1 MSSLHKYE
9 WDPVTGGILLLPQQ
23 EKSSKEP
30 RPVYYREMNLLGM
43 DKRWNYPQNDDAP
56 IMWAEAEK
64 YIYHGKMVARAK
76 GGFLYTPPA
85 VVFSEGDDAIPIGGT
100 LNPVNVPLMIERNR
114 EILESLAE
122 DTAKRLYNE
131 AYKQYKDRVDLFYV
145 AFSGGKDSVVAL
157 DIVQRTLPHD
167 SFVVVFGDT
176 KMEFSDTYAAV
187 EKVKRQCEAEGIKFI
202 TASSDAC
209 PAEAWKQFGPPSTTN
224 RWCCSVFKTAPQVIA
239 LREYLQMP
247 DFCGM
252 AIVGVRAEESAA
264 RSKYDYISLGEK
276 HKGQY
281 SCNVILDWNSAEIYL
296 YCYAMNL
303 VFNEAYMKG
312 NRRAGCLICPRA
324 AERNDFMNHY
334 WYQEE
339 AEKLVEIIRWSY
351 RNSFASKERLEQ
363 FIENGGWK
371 ARKNGRDLV
380 VELNYYDERQKD
392 GSYVI
397 SVQRPRADWKIW
409 IKTIGIIESS
419 SNNKYIVSF
428 RGKRHSISVRD
439 NSIGY
444 DVYVAAEDVKDVD
457 FIMLL
462 KQVFRKAACCVCCR
476 ECQADCPYGCLSFA
490 NGQVAISD
498 ECRHCSQCH
507 KPDKGCLVYKSLE
520 RPRGGSSMDKTA
532 SLNSYSHFSPKMEW
546 LEQYF
551 TFKNDFK
558 TNHTLGKNMY
568 DFFLPFLRH
577 AGLLD
582 ASGFS
587 HTASVLDNL
596 GLGNEATWGV
606 MLVNLAHT
614 RQVQWVVTTI
624 PFNTVFSKEE
634 LALRMIEDG
643 AKETWTS
650 DVFTSMTRLGALP
663 FGEMGF
669 GKATKVKKEA
679 WFERTP
685 WTTPI
690 PEVILYS
697 LYKFAEACGDY
708 HQFTLSYLMDETIE
722 REGVSPTTIF
732 GLDRDTMIRIING
745 LAINYP
751 DFISASFSFDL
762 DTITLRKEKKSDDVL
777 DLL

>member
-1 MSSLHKYE
+1 MHKYE

-43 DKRWNYPQNDDAP
+43 DKRWKYPQNDDAP

-64 YIYHGKMVARAK
+64 YIYFGKVVARAK
-76 GGFLYTPPA
+76 GGLLYTPPTII
-85 VVFSEGDDAIPIGGT
+85 FTEGDDGIAEGEE
-100 LNPVNVPLMIERNR
+100 LQPVNISLMVQRNR
-114 EILESLAE
+114 DIIDNLAE
-122 DTAKRLYNE
+122 ETAKKLYNE
-131 AYKQYKDRVDLFYV
+131 AYIPYRDRVDLFYV
-145 AFSGGKDSVVAL
+145 AFSGGKDSIVAL
-157 DIVQRTLPHD
+157 DIVRRTLPHD

-176 KMEFSDTYAAV
+176 KMEFPDTYEAV
-187 EKVKRQCEAEGIKFI
+187 EKIGRQCKQDGIKFI
-202 TASSDAC
+202 TATSDAVPC
-209 PAEAWKQFGPPSTTN
+209 DAWKQFGPPSTTN
-224 RWCCSVFKTAPQVIA
+224 RWCCSVFKTAPQIIA
-239 LREYLQMP
+239 LREYLHMP

-252 AIVGVRAEESAA
+252 AIVGVRAEESLS

-281 SCNVILDWNSAEIYL
+281 SCNVILDWSSAEIYI
-296 YCYAMNL
+296 YSYAMNL
-303 VFNEAYMKG
+303 VFNETYKKG

-334 WYQEE
+334 WY
-339 AEKLVEIIRWSY
+339 EKESENLIDIIRWSY
-351 RNSFASKERLEQ
+351 QNAFSSSDRLEQ
-363 FIENGGWK
+363 FINNGGWK
-371 ARKNGRDLV
+371 ARKNGRDLITG
-380 VELNYYDERQKD
+380 LYYSDERAKD
-392 GSYVI
+392 GSYTI
-397 SVQRPRADWKIW
+397 RVQNPNTDWKVW
-409 IKTIGIIESS
+409 IKTIGLIESATEDG
-419 SNNKYIVSF
+419 YIISF
-428 RGKRHSISVRD
+428 RKSRHSLTVHED
-439 NSIGY
+439 GKGY
-444 DVYVAAEDVKDVD
+444 TVYVSSDDARDVD
-457 FIMLL
+457 YIKLL
-462 KQVFRKAACCVCCR
+462 KQVFRKAACCVGCR
-476 ECQADCPYGCLSFA
+476 ECQADCPYGCLTFE
-490 NGQVAISD
+490 GGEVVIS
-498 ECRHCSQCH
+498 EQCRHCCQCH

-520 RPRGGSSMDKTA
+520 RPKGGSSMDKTA

-546 LEQYF
+546 IEQYF

-558 TNHTLGKNMY
+558 TKHSLGKNMY

-577 AGLLD
+577 AGLMD
-582 ASGFS
+582 ANGFT
-587 HTASVLDNL
+587 HTASILDNL
-596 GLGNEATWGV
+596 GLRNEAVWGI

-614 RQVQWVVTTI
+614 RQVNWVVTTI
-624 PFNTVFSKEE
+624 PFNTVMTKEE

-650 DVFTSMTRLGALP
+650 DVFTSMTRLGTLP
-663 FGEMGF
+663 FGDIGF
-669 GKATKVKKEA
+669 GKTTKVKREA

-722 REGVSPTTIF
+722 RDGVSPTTIF

-751 DFISASFSFDL
+751 DFISASFAYNIE
-762 DTITLRKEKKSDDVL
+762 TITLHKEKKSEDVL

>member
-1 MSSLHKYE
+1 MHKYE
-9 WDPVTGGILLLPQQ
+9 WDSATGGILLLPQQ

-64 YIYHGKMVARAK
+64 YIYRGKVVARAK

-85 VVFSEGDDAIPIGGT
+85 IAYTEGDDGIAAGEE
-100 LNPVNVPLMIERNR
+100 LKPVNLSRMIEQNR
-114 EILESLAE
+114 EIVENLAAE
-122 DTAKRLYNE
+122 TAKRLYNE
-131 AYKQYKDRVDLFYV
+131 AFKPYRDRVNLFYV
-145 AFSGGKDSVVAL
+145 AFSGGKDSIVAF
-157 DIVQRTLPHD
+157 DIVRRTLPHD

-176 KMEFSDTYAAV
+176 QMEFSDTYETV
-187 EKVKRQCEAEGIKFI
+187 EKIKLQCESDGIKFLV
-202 TASSDAC
+202 ASADAC
-209 PAEAWKQFGPPSTTN
+209 PTDAWKQFGPPSTTN
-224 RWCCSVFKTAPQVIA
+224 RWCCSVFKTAPQIIT
-239 LREYLQMP
+239 LRKYLHMP
-247 DFCGM
+247 NFCGM
-252 AIVGVRAEESAA
+252 AIVGVRAEESVA

-281 SCNVILDWNSAEIYL
+281 SCNVIFDWNSAEVYL
-296 YCYAMNL
+296 YSYTMNL
-303 VFNEAYMKG
+303 VFNETYKKG

-334 WYQEE
+334 WYQEGS
-339 AEKLVEIIRWSY
+339 EKLVDIIRWSY
-351 RNSFASKERLEQ
+351 RDVFPTPKRLEQ
-363 FIENGGWK
+363 FINNGGWK

-380 VELNYYDERQKD
+380 VGLNYFDERMKD
-392 GSYVI
+392 GSYAI
-397 SVQRPRADWKIW
+397 AVQNPHADWKTW
-409 IKTIGIIESS
+409 IKTIGTIESAS
-419 SNNKYIVSF
+419 EDNYVISF
-428 RGKRHSISVRD
+428 RGNRHSFSVQDNGDGYTVYISSD
-439 NSIGY
+439 G
-444 DVYVAAEDVKDVD
+444 VKNVD

-462 KQVFRKAACCVCCR
+462 KQVFRKAACCVGCR
-476 ECQADCPYGCLSFA
+476 ECQADCPYGCLSFE
-490 NGQVAISD
+490 NGQVAIS
-498 ECRHCSQCH
+498 EKCRHCSQCH

-520 RPRGGSSMDKTA
+520 RPRGGSSMNKTA
-532 SLNSYSHFSPKMEW
+532 SLNSYSHFSPKIEW
-546 LEQYF
+546 IEQYL
-551 TFKNDFK
+551 TYKNEFK

-568 DFFLPFLRH
+568 DFFIPFLRH
-577 AGLLD
+577 AGLMD
-582 ASGFS
+582 ENGFS
-587 HTASVLDNL
+587 HTASVLDTL
-596 GLGNEATWGV
+596 GLSNEASWGI

-614 RQVQWVVTTI
+614 RQVQWVVTTV
-624 PFNTVFSKEE
+624 PFNMVMTKEE

-663 FGEMGF
+663 FGDIGF
-669 GKATKVKKEA
+669 GKATKAKREA
-679 WFERTP
+679 WFERTA

-697 LYKFAEACGDY
+697 LYKFAKECGNY

-722 REGVSPTTIF
+722 RDGVSPTTIF

-762 DTITLRKEKKSDDVL
+762 DTITLRKEKRPEDVL

>member
-1 MSSLHKYE
+1 MHKYE
-9 WDPVTGGILLLPQQ
+9 WDTETGGILLLPQQ

-43 DKRWNYPQNDDAP
+43 DKRWKYPQNDDAP

-64 YIYHGKMVARAK
+64 YLYRGKVVARAK
-76 GGFLYTPPA
+76 GGFLYTPPTIIYA
-85 VVFSEGDDAIPIGGT
+85 EDEEGVAIGEE
-100 LNPVNVPLMIERNR
+100 LQPVNVPLMVDRNR
-114 EILESLAE
+114 EIIENLAE

-131 AYKQYKDRVDLFYV
+131 AFKPYKSRIDLFYV
-145 AFSGGKDSVVAL
+145 AFSGGKDSIVAL
-157 DIVQRTLPHD
+157 DIVRRTLPHD

-176 KMEFSDTYAAV
+176 KMEFSDTYDT
-187 EKVKRQCEAEGIKFI
+187 VKKIKKQCEEDGIIFLI
-202 TASSDAC
+202 ASSDSC
-209 PAEAWKQFGPPSTTN
+209 PVEAWKQFGPPSTTN
-224 RWCCSVFKTAPQVIA
+224 RWCCSVFKTAPQIIT
-239 LREYLQMP
+239 LREYLHMP

-252 AIVGVRAEESAA
+252 AIVGVRAEESTS

-276 HKGQY
+276 HRGQY
-281 SCNVILDWNSAEIYL
+281 SCNVIFEWNSAEVYL
-296 YCYAMNL
+296 YSYTMKL
-303 VFNEAYMKG
+303 IFNEAYKKG

-334 WYQEE
+334 WYQQES
-339 AEKLVEIIRWSY
+339 EKLVNIIRWSY
-351 RNSFASKERLEQ
+351 QNAFSSSDRLEQ
-363 FIENGGWK
+363 FIINGGWK

-380 VELNYYDERQKD
+380 TGLNYYDERAKD
-392 GSYVI
+392 GSYTI
-397 SVQRPRADWKIW
+397 KVQNPRADWKVW
-409 IKTIGIIESS
+409 IKTIGIIEST
-419 SNNKYIVSF
+419 NGDDYVISF
-428 RGKRHSISVRD
+428 RKSRHSFSLYED
-439 NSIGY
+439 GSDY
-444 DVYVAAEDVKDVD
+444 TVYVPADDVKDVD
-457 FIMLL
+457 YIMLL
-462 KQVFRKAACCVCCR
+462 KQVFRKAACCVGCR
-476 ECQADCPYGCLSFA
+476 ECQADCPYGCMSFE
-490 NGQVAISD
+490 NGSVSITD
-498 ECRHCSQCH
+498 KCKHCAQCH

-532 SLNSYSHFSPKMEW
+532 SLNSYSHFSPKIEW
-546 LEQYF
+546 IEQYF
-551 TFKNDFK
+551 TFKNEFK
-558 TNHTLGKNMY
+558 ANHTLGKNMY
-568 DFFLPFLRH
+568 DFFIPFLRH
-577 AGLLD
+577 AGLMD
-582 ASGFS
+582 ANGFS
-587 HTASVLDNL
+587 HTAAILDNL
-596 GLGNEATWGV
+596 GLTNEAVWGI

-624 PFNTVFSKEE
+624 PFNSAIKKEE

-650 DVFTSMTRLGALP
+650 DVFASMTRLGALP
-663 FGEMGF
+663 FGDIGF
-669 GKATKVKKEA
+669 GKTTKEKRNA

-745 LAINYP
+745 LTINYP

-762 DTITLRKEKKSDDVL
+762 DTITLRREKKSEDIIE
-777 DLL
+777 LL